1 MKRTFKKLP
10 NSFSL
15 EAIVEQTA
23 LLIRDEVKKPH
34 LKDRSISASLQSAL
48 ISTANTVEQVSR
60 LLRTEIHRVTSKRKK
75 KKK

>member
-1 MKRTFKKLP
+1 MKRTFKKLS

-23 LLIRDEVKKPH
+23 LLIRDEVNKPY
-34 LKDRSISASLQSAL
+34 LKNKNFSTSLPSSL
-48 ISTANTVEQVSR
+48 VSTANTVEQVSR
-60 LLRTEIHRVTSKRKK
+60 LLRTAIRSVPSKRKK